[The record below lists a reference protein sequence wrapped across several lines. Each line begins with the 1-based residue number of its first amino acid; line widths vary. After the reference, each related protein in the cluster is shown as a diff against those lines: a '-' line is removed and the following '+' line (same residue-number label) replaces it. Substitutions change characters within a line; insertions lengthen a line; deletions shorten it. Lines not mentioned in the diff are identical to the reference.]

1 MSSPIARRLT
11 AVLTLVAAL
20 WLAAPMTAD
29 AATRPTVNKPRVTL
43 GSTFLDQVVAWVLD
57 FWTAPAQASQSR
69 QKTGTGTGTVLTGGQ
84 SPNAATA
91 VELDRGAMIDP
102 NGGS

>member
-20 WLAAPMTAD
+20 CLATPPAAD
-29 AATRPTVNKPRVTL
+29 AATRPIQTQPRVTL
-43 GSTFLDQVVAWVLD
+43 GSTFLDQVVTWVLD
-57 FWTAPAQASQSR
+57 FWMSPAQASQSR
-69 QKTGTGTGTVLTGGQ
+69 QKTGTVTGTVLTGGP

-91 VELDRGAMIDP
+91 VEVDRGGMIDP
-102 NGGS
+102 NGGW